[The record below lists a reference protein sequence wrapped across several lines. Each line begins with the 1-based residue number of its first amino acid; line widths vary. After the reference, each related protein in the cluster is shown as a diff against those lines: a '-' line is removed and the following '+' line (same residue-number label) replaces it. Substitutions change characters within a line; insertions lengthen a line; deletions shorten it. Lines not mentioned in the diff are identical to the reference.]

1 MQRTAQ
7 ILSDLAFY
15 RTYSQVKPTGLKE
28 SWNEVI
34 NRYQQFLLDQN
45 STAQHDLIV
54 RACTYVRNK
63 QIVPS
68 MRMLQFAGQG
78 LSRENL
84 RAYNCSFV
92 AIKDFNDIS
101 DIFYILMNGT
111 GVGFSVQQLHVSQLP
126 TITPNESEEF
136 AFGIVGDSREAWA
149 QSVKVLLENPNI
161 EFDYSQIRAAGT
173 RLSTGGTASGPESL
187 RRAHENIRRVLR
199 GAQGRKLRPIE
210 VHDIVC
216 YIADVVVVGGV
227 RRAALISL
235 FDRTDEEMLYSKV
248 GAWWERNPQRARANN
263 SAVLV
268 RGETTQAEFERVL
281 DMCLESKAGEPGIF
295 WTNDRDYGTNPCVPA
310 GTQILTKQGYQNIET
325 LVGKQVEVW
334 NGFEWSE
341 VTPAITGH
349 NQALMKVTLSD
360 GRTLTCTPAHKWVI
374 QEGFSKQGT
383 QVRKSASQLEVGDRL
398 IKHDFPVLH
407 GGTAVDAKNA
417 YSQGFISAEGM
428 DNYDFCWLYNT
439 KVACASRMN
448 GEIKGS
454 AFTTKTGSSRWR
466 FQFNTNALPKSF
478 VPFSWDVPSRLQWF
492 AGLLD
497 GDGTITK
504 DKNIQLTSVDR
515 NFLGDV
521 QKLLSTLGVQ
531 SKVVAGKAAGVR
543 LLPDGNGGKR
553 EFDCQQTYRLLLGAT
568 QVQDLVKLGLNT
580 VRLNLS
586 GLPNRDATR
595 FVKVV
600 KLEDAGHADIVYCFT
615 EPKRNLGCFEGVVTG
630 QCAEISLQS
639 QGLCNLTEINA
650 AVCENEFDFAKAAYY
665 ATVLGTFQASL
676 THFNYVKPR
685 WKQVAEQEALLG
697 VSITGQA
704 QNWEN
709 LQSWDLAEVADMCK
723 LWNAELAKELGIN
736 HAARVTTVKP
746 SGTTS
751 TVLGTAAGIH
761 GVYAPHYIR
770 RVRINRDDPMAIYLQ
785 NALPKEL
792 VEVDQFQPSMLCIAM
807 PIKMKGIVASQESCV
822 EQLER
827 AKFMHSNWIRPG
839 HNHGPNTHNVSL
851 TVYYREG
858 EDNQILKDWMWQ
870 NQTSYSGISLLPLD
884 THTYIQAP
892 YEAISEERY
901 RELEAKVLAIDLDLG
916 EIRYWTDYD
925 SRQEVSGCEGN
936 LCSLPER
943 AK

>member
-68 MRMLQFAGQG
+68 MRMLQFAGEG

-92 AIKDFNDIS
+92 AIKDFEDIS

-136 AFGIVGDSREAWA
+136 AFAIVGDSREAWA

-187 RRAHENIRRVLR
+187 RTAHNNIRRILR
-199 GAQGRKLRPIE
+199 GAQGRKLRSIE

-295 WTNDRDYGTNPCVPA
+295 WTNDRDYGTNPC
-310 GTQILTKQGYQNIET
+310 
-325 LVGKQVEVW
+325 
-334 NGFEWSE
+334 
-341 VTPAITGH
+341 
-349 NQALMKVTLSD
+349 
-360 GRTLTCTPAHKWVI
+360 
-374 QEGFSKQGT
+374 
-383 QVRKSASQLEVGDRL
+383 
-398 IKHDFPVLH
+398 
-407 GGTAVDAKNA
+407 
-417 YSQGFISAEGM
+417 
-428 DNYDFCWLYNT
+428 
-439 KVACASRMN
+439 
-448 GEIKGS
+448 
-454 AFTTKTGSSRWR
+454 
-466 FQFNTNALPKSF
+466 
-478 VPFSWDVPSRLQWF
+478 
-492 AGLLD
+492 
-497 GDGTITK
+497 
-504 DKNIQLTSVDR
+504 
-515 NFLGDV
+515 
-521 QKLLSTLGVQ
+521 
-531 SKVVAGKAAGVR
+531 
-543 LLPDGNGGKR
+543 
-553 EFDCQQTYRLLLGAT
+553 
-568 QVQDLVKLGLNT
+568 
-580 VRLNLS
+580 
-586 GLPNRDATR
+586 
-595 FVKVV
+595 
-600 KLEDAGHADIVYCFT
+600 
-615 EPKRNLGCFEGVVTG
+615 
-630 QCAEISLQS
+630 AEISLQS

-676 THFNYVKPR
+676 TNFNYVKPR